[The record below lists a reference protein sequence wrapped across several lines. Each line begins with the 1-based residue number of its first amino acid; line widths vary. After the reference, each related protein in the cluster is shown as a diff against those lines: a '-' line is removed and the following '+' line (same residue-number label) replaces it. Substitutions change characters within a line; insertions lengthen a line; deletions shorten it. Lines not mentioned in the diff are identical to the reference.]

1 MADFGSLNN
10 SFQLISFDANLLGS
24 YFNAQSVTRTVAA
37 IQTSSRRIER
47 GPAVITPWDLADNRD
62 AQTLAGKFNAVRGK
76 SNFIDLNVKNVT
88 QTRNKDERALFA
100 LYQALNDLKTIADY
114 SADKNTPTALLANLN
129 NQFRDGLGQVQDYI
143 RGAEMDKLSL
153 IFGEKLPRVESE
165 VNLGKNKADI
175 IGATLPVNS
184 KTQIIPGLT
193 GTEVFT
199 INLDKITANDNI
211 TVDLSQMTTPLTL
224 GGLVTFINQ
233 QINAVTVTDANGNPV
248 KKYKSSVAAEE
259 VSTGKFALKFNVIG
273 GEKVTLTA
281 QVSEPAL
288 YITGTQKDAG
298 LNKVETGTLT
308 KIRDLGTSLPLTEF
322 SRQVAGTDQ
331 ANFIPPPLDKN
342 GNPVAV
348 PDTVFDTTPA
358 ATAADSQGNVYV
370 VGSSKGDFGS
380 QINAAGVQD
389 VFLSKY
395 DAGGNLLFSRL
406 LGASGT
412 AKAFDIAIDSSDNV
426 IIAGQVD
433 NELTATDTFSGF
445 DSFVTKYDKVGLELW
460 TYQQDTIA
468 EDQANSLA
476 IDAAGDVY
484 VTGSITGRLNATTTA
499 GGGSDVFVTKLSGLT
514 GTLTSATQ
522 IGGTGTEFGQ
532 AVAIAGDGN
541 ILVASKENG
550 RAILRKLDVTNLS
563 SQLATYDLGNL
574 NEGTISDIAVDSTTG
589 DIFVAGTS
597 FNGAL
602 SGGTV
607 TNAYSGGGDGFVT
620 KLTDG
625 GTSLSASFTYFLG
638 SGADDKIEG
647 LSVQN
652 GAIYVAGKTRG
663 TLPGAVKSGITD
675 GFAAKINATTGTA
688 DFIRQ
693 FSGSGNNGS
702 TSLAFSASGSSIL
715 TKLGLPTGLVDNKQ
729 TRNIETQTSAR
740 AGDYFFISVN
750 GGAARKVSINAGDDF
765 KTLAR
770 RISRVSFRFVKA
782 SEAAGLT
789 GKKLKIE
796 SFNGS
801 TVDII
806 AGKGARDAL
815 VKLGLQPSKI
825 LPASKLS
832 TIGDASLGTDPNNLG
847 GVFGLDLKS
856 GYALRTKTEAAFVS
870 AQLDTALTTIK
881 RAFRS
886 LTFDPVKADLL
897 KQANLSKGT
906 VPPYLTKQLANYQD
920 GLQRLSFLGNGG
932 GFSI

>member
-1 MADFGSLNN
+1 MADFGSFNN
-10 SFQLISFDANLLGS
+10 SFQLFSLDANLLGS

-37 IQTSSRRIER
+37 IQNSSRRIER
-47 GPAVITPWDLADNRD
+47 GPAVITPWDQTTNLGT
-62 AQTLAGKFNAVRGK
+62 QTLAGKFNAVRGK

-114 SADKNTPTALLANLN
+114 SADKNTPSALLANLN
-129 NQFRDGLGQVQDYI
+129 NQFRGGLVQVQDFI
-143 RGAEMDKLSL
+143 RGAPLDKLSL
-153 IFGEKLPRVESE
+153 IFGKKIPRVESNI
-165 VNLGKNKADI
+165 NLGKNKADI
-175 IGATLPVNS
+175 IGATLPVSS

-199 INLDKITANDNI
+199 INLDRLTANDNVI
-211 TVDLSQMTTPLTL
+211 VDLSQMTTPLTL

-233 QINAVTVTDANGNPV
+233 QINAITVPDINGNPV
-248 KKYKSSVAAEE
+248 KKYKSSVAAAE

-273 GEKVTLTA
+273 GEKITLTA
-281 QVSEPAL
+281 QASEPAL
-288 YITGTQKDAG
+288 YITGSQKAAG

-308 KIRDLGTSLPLTEF
+308 KIRGLGTTLPLTEF

-348 PDTVFDTTPA
+348 PDTVFDTK
-358 ATAADSQGNVYV
+358 ATATAVDSQGNVFV
-370 VGSSKGDFGS
+370 VGNSKGDFGS
-380 QINAAGVQD
+380 QINGASVQD

-395 DAGGNLLFSRL
+395 DAAGNLLFSRL

-426 IIAGQVD
+426 FIAGQVN
-433 NELTATDTFSGF
+433 NELTATGTFSGF
-445 DSFVTKYDKVGLELW
+445 DSFVTKYDKTGLELW
-460 TYQQDTIA
+460 THQQDTIA
-468 EDQANSLA
+468 SDQANSLA

-484 VTGSITGRLNATTTA
+484 VTGSISGRLNATTTA

-550 RAILRKLDVTNLS
+550 RAIIRKLDVTNLS
-563 SQLATYDLGNL
+563 NQLASYDLGNL
-574 NEGTISDIAVDSTTG
+574 NGGTISDIAVDSTTG

-602 SGGTV
+602 SGGTI

-620 KLTDG
+620 KLADG

-638 SGADDKIEG
+638 SSASDKIEG

-663 TLPGAVKSGITD
+663 SLPGAVKSGITD

-693 FSGSGNNGS
+693 FRGSGNNGS

-750 GGAARKVSINAGDDF
+750 GSRPRKVTINAGDDL

-770 RISRVSFRFVKA
+770 RINRVSFRFVKA
-782 SEAAGLT
+782 VEVAGLT

-796 SFNGS
+796 SLNGS

-806 AGKGARDAL
+806 AGKGGRDAL

-832 TIGDASLGTDPNNLG
+832 TIGVATISTDPNNLG

-870 AQLDTALTTIK
+870 AQLDTALATIK

-920 GLQRLSFLGNGG
+920 GLRRLSFLGNGG

>member
-1 MADFGSLNN
+1 MADFS
-10 SFQLISFDANLLGS
+10 SFQLITFDANLLGS
-24 YFNAQSVTRTVAA
+24 YFNAQAVTRTVAA
-37 IQTSSRRIER
+37 IQNSSRRIER
-47 GPAVITPWDLADNRD
+47 GPAVITPWDQTTNLGT
-62 AQTLAGKFNAVRGK
+62 QTLAGKFNAVRGK
-76 SNFIDLNVKNVT
+76 SNFIDLNVKSVT
-88 QTRNKDERALFA
+88 QTKNKDERALFA

-129 NQFRDGLGQVQDYI
+129 NQFRDGLGQVQDYV
-143 RGAEMDKLSL
+143 RNAELDKLSL
-153 IFGEKLPRVESE
+153 IFGEKKPRVQTD
-165 VNLGKNKADI
+165 VGLGKNKADI
-175 IGATLPVNS
+175 VGTTLPVSS

-211 TVDLSQMTTPLTL
+211 TVDLSQMTTPLSL
-224 GGLVTFINQ
+224 GNLVTYINQ
-233 QINAVTVTDANGNPV
+233 KINAVTVPDANGNPV
-248 KKYKSSVAAEE
+248 KKYKTTVAAEE
-259 VSTGKFALKFNVIG
+259 VSTGKFALKFNVNG

-281 QVSEPAL
+281 QASEPAL
-288 YITGTQKDAG
+288 YITGTQKDVG

-308 KIRDLGTSLPLTEF
+308 KIRGLTTSLPLTEF

-331 ANFIPPPLDKN
+331 ANFVPPPLDKD
-342 GNPVAV
+342 GNPVSV
-348 PDTVFDTTPA
+348 PDTVFDTK
-358 ATAADSQGNVYV
+358 ATATAVDSQGNVFV
-370 VGSSKGDFGS
+370 VGNSKGDFGS
-380 QINAAGVQD
+380 QINGASVQD

-395 DAGGNLLFSRL
+395 DAAGNLIFSRL

-412 AKAFDIAIDSSDNV
+412 AKAFDIAIDSNDNV
-426 IIAGQVD
+426 FVAGQVD
-433 NELTATDTFSGF
+433 NELTATDTFSEF
-445 DSFVTKYDKVGLELW
+445 DSFVTKYDKTGLELW
-460 TYQQDTIA
+460 THQQDTIA

-484 VTGSITGRLNATTTA
+484 VTGSISGRLNATTTA

-550 RAILRKLDVTNLS
+550 RAIIRKLDVTNLS
-563 SQLATYDLGNL
+563 NQLASYDLGNL
-574 NEGTISDIAVDSTTG
+574 NEGTISDIAVDSATG

-602 SGGTV
+602 AGGTITNAHSGG
-607 TNAYSGGGDGFVT
+607 ADGFVT

-625 GTSLSASFTYFLG
+625 GTSLNPSFTYFLG
-638 SGADDKIEG
+638 SGAADKIEG

-652 GAIYVAGKTRG
+652 GAVYVAGKTSG

-675 GFAAKINATTGTA
+675 SFAAKINATTGTA

-693 FSGSGNNGS
+693 FRGSGNNGS

-729 TRNIETQTSAR
+729 TRNIETQTSIR
-740 AGDYFFISVN
+740 AGDHFFISVN
-750 GGAARKVSINAGDDF
+750 GSRPRKVTINAGDDF

-770 RISRVSFRFVKA
+770 RISRVSFRFIKA
-782 SEAAGLT
+782 VEVPGLE

-796 SFNGS
+796 SLNGS

-806 AGKGARDAL
+806 AGKGAKDAL
-815 VKLGLQPSKI
+815 IKLGLQPSKI

-832 TIGDASLGTDPNNLG
+832 TIGDASLGTDPDNLG

-856 GYALRTKTEAAFVS
+856 GYALRTKAEAAFVS
-870 AQLDTALTTIK
+870 TQLDTALETIK

-897 KQANLSKGT
+897 KQADLSKGT